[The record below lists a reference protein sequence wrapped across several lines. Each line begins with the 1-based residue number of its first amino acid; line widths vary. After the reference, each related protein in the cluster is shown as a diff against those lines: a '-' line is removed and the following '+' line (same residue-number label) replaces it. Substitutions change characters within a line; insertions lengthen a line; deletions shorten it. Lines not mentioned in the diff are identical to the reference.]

1 MSKILINSHSLM
13 LGYEIF
19 HFNEEFNTEA
29 LQRFLHK
36 RLSGSLVEFAGQTF
50 LRSIPPVENLPVNVK
65 IVRAYKNQH
74 YWFCVFELD
83 RPLYKKFK
91 GAVCNTFVYKQG
103 DNMVYS
109 VCESGQGPATALEG
123 ELIYSCEE

>member
-1 MSKILINSHSLM
+1 MEKILINSHSLM

-19 HFNEEFNTEA
+19 HFSEEFNPEA
-29 LQRFLHK
+29 LQQFLHK

-65 IVRAYKNQH
+65 IVRAYKNQY
-74 YWFCVFELD
+74 YWFCVFELE

-103 DNMVYS
+103 DNMIHS
-109 VCESGQGPATALEG
+109 VCEQGSATALEG

>member
-1 MSKILINSHSLM
+1 MEKILINSHSLM

-19 HFNEEFNTEA
+19 YFNEEFNPEA
-29 LQRFLHK
+29 LQQFLHK

-50 LRSIPPVENLPVNVK
+50 LRSIPPVNNFPVNIK
-65 IVRAYKNQH
+65 IVRAYKNQQ
-74 YWFCVFELD
+74 YWFCVFELE

-91 GAVCNTFVYKQG
+91 GTCNTFVYKQG

-123 ELIYSCEE
+123 ELIYSSEE